1 MLIVRGIMWIFVLIV
16 MLICMVKTK
25 RNGMKKKIRALIFVV
40 FLFILFVFMPY
51 STEAPIENLF
61 TTFKTPEQAI
71 HYINAPF
78 SNDKAAVSRNELN
91 EIIEGMRLNLPRE
104 VKQAQRIVGQAHSI
118 IDKANS
124 NGQAIIME
132 ANEKAAQMISE
143 EQIYKQAKAEAEALI
158 EDAQNKANSIIKE
171 ASDRATQLKVGSL
184 DYADK
189 MLSNTETKIENLI
202 KSITENSESLKGYL
216 NQEIDAIYE
225 ERQTL
230 NTYYEDVYQEQ

>member
-1 MLIVRGIMWIFVLIV
+1 
-16 MLICMVKTK
+16 
-25 RNGMKKKIRALIFVV
+25 
-40 FLFILFVFMPY
+40 
-51 STEAPIENLF
+51 
-61 TTFKTPEQAI
+61 
-71 HYINAPF
+71 
-78 SNDKAAVSRNELN
+78 
-91 EIIEGMRLNLPRE
+91 
-104 VKQAQRIVGQAHSI
+104 
-118 IDKANS
+118 
-124 NGQAIIME
+124 ME

-202 KSITENSESLKGYL
+202 KSITDNSESLKGYL

>member
-1 MLIVRGIMWIFVLIV
+1 MDNLEMENQFAEDNTFYRLIDRLEDTVDGA
-16 MLICMVKTK
+16 K
-25 RNGMKKKIRALIFVV
+25 
-40 FLFILFVFMPY
+40 
-51 STEAPIENLF
+51 
-61 TTFKTPEQAI
+61 
-71 HYINAPF
+71 NAPF

-158 EDAQNKANSIIKE
+158 EDAQNKANSIIK
-171 ASDRATQLKVGSL
+171 DGSL

>member
-1 MLIVRGIMWIFVLIV
+1 
-16 MLICMVKTK
+16 
-25 RNGMKKKIRALIFVV
+25 
-40 FLFILFVFMPY
+40 
-51 STEAPIENLF
+51 
-61 TTFKTPEQAI
+61 
-71 HYINAPF
+71 
-78 SNDKAAVSRNELN
+78 
-91 EIIEGMRLNLPRE
+91 
-104 VKQAQRIVGQAHSI
+104 
-118 IDKANS
+118 
-124 NGQAIIME
+124 ME